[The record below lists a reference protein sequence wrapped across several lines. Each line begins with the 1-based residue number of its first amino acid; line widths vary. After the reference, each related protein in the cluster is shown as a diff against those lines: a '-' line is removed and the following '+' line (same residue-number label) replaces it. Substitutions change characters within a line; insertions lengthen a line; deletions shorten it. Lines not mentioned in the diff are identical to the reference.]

1 MPLVAG
7 ACDRCGEAVCPRTCP
22 TTRAVR
28 STLDIW
34 TATAVGSA
42 ASSGRRGHR
51 RPARARRG
59 PVWAGRNAA
68 VQLRLAM
75 PEAKAGIGSLR
86 QVGGAQPTF
95 TLLLE
100 DDTAQRP
107 IKEDR

>member
-1 MPLVAG
+1 
-7 ACDRCGEAVCPRTCP
+7 
-22 TTRAVR
+22 
-28 STLDIW
+28 
-34 TATAVGSA
+34 
-42 ASSGRRGHR
+42 
-51 RPARARRG
+51 
-59 PVWAGRNAA
+59 

-75 PEAKAGIGSLR
+75 PEAKAGIGSPR

>member
-1 MPLVAG
+1 
-7 ACDRCGEAVCPRTCP
+7 
-22 TTRAVR
+22 
-28 STLDIW
+28 
-34 TATAVGSA
+34 
-42 ASSGRRGHR
+42 
-51 RPARARRG
+51 
-59 PVWAGRNAA
+59 